1 MPMGLK
7 SLKMM
12 IKSEI
17 SMVWPAYIAFSL
29 IWAFGVGK
37 SATGTAYFILELH
50 PNGLDVKN
58 MFFFQEQTLQQS
70 VFQKW
75 VCFCHWRVKNGKGNK
90 MSLSSSLSIIFMC
103 SWSGNGGV
111 GDLETTTIVKD
122 CQSQWVRPG
131 SFSSLQTTSPRG
143 LFRGENPLPYAWDT
157 ELSSLIHCRD
167 IKGKSVQTN

>member
-7 SLKMM
+7 SLKML

-58 MFFFQEQTLQQS
+58 MFFFKS
-70 VFQKW
+70 RHYSRVFFKKASGYAFATEVW
-75 VCFCHWRVKNGKGNK
+75 KG
-90 MSLSSSLSIIFMC
+90 
-103 SWSGNGGV
+103 
-111 GDLETTTIVKD
+111 
-122 CQSQWVRPG
+122 Q
-131 SFSSLQTTSPRG
+131 
-143 LFRGENPLPYAWDT
+143 
-157 ELSSLIHCRD
+157 
-167 IKGKSVQTN
+167 